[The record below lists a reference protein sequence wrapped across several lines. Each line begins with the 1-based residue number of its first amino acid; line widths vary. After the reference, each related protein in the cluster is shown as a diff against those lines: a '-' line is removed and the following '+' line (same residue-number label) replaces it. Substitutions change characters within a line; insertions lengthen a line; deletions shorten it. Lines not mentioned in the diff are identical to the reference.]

1 MDILTFE
8 LKYIEYSIIDGILF
22 ENAVFVNII
31 INSIKVNITEDTLS
45 IASELIK
52 SSKGSGQYLI
62 FTSISG
68 IADEL
73 GWNYINVTHKHNVI
87 NWYFEY
93 ENQIY
98 NYNFSKIQYID
109 IIYNLEQKIN
119 NIPNK
124 FHVEPSEVVFPE

>member
-1 MDILTFE
+1 MDILAFE
-8 LKYIEYSIIDGILF
+8 LKYIKHSIIDGIIF
-22 ENAVFVNII
+22 ENAVFVKII
-31 INSIKVNITEDTLS
+31 INSIKVNITKDTLA
-45 IASELIK
+45 IASELIQ
-52 SSKGSGQYLI
+52 SSKGSGKYLI

-73 GWNYINVTHKHNVI
+73 GWDYVNVTQKHNTI

-109 IIYNLEQKIN
+109 VIYNLEQKIN

-124 FHVEPSEVVFPE
+124 FHLEPSEVVFPE